1 MAMGVNPGGRGRRR
15 RAPMADINVTP
26 MVDVMLVLLIIFMVA
41 APLLVT
47 GVAVDLPK
55 TAAKALPS
63 DNEPISVTIDRA
75 GARSIGDEPMSA
87 DSFARRLAALKVARP
102 DARVVIRAD
111 ASLPYGQVAAL
122 LADVTGS
129 GFTKVA
135 LVNQPLG
142 NAVRPVQDHGYDDI
156 DAGDP
161 PDATPARAAAK
172 AAG

>member
-1 MAMGVNPGGRGRRR
+1 MGVSGGRRGRSRQ
-15 RAPMADINVTP
+15 PMAEINVTP

-63 DNEPISVTIDRA
+63 DNQPISITIDAR
-75 GARSIGDEPMSA
+75 GQRSIGDEVMSDA
-87 DSFARRLAALKVARP
+87 AFAARLTALQEARGT

-111 ASLPYGQVAAL
+111 AALPYGQVAAL

-129 GFTKVA
+129 GFTRVA
-135 LVNQPLG
+135 LVNQPRAIPAESG
-142 NAVRPVQDHGYDDI
+142 DEP
-156 DAGDP
+156 AG
-161 PDATPARAAAK
+161 
-172 AAG
+172 

>member
-1 MAMGVNPGGRGRRR
+1 MAE
-15 RAPMADINVTP
+15 INVTP

-55 TAAKALPS
+55 TGAKALPS
-63 DNEPISVTIDRA
+63 DVEPISVTIDAR
-75 GARSIGDEPMSA
+75 GQRSIGEEPLSDA
-87 DSFARRLAALKVARP
+87 AFAARLEALHEARGS

-111 ASLPYGQVAAL
+111 AGLPYGQVAAL

-135 LVNQPLG
+135 LVNQP
-142 NAVRPVQDHGYDDI
+142 
-156 DAGDP
+156 
-161 PDATPARAAAK
+161 K
-172 AAG
+172 AEP